1 MNTEIQKQFVS
12 FEIAVRLKA
21 LGFNEPCFGFF
32 TGNNE
37 EIDLSTDS
45 LFTNKTLS
53 RIHKIRGEE
62 DGFERFQITAPL
74 FQQSIDYIRLN
85 HNIDVVFVPP
95 IAWQVQ
101 TYDKN
106 MTVYNFNLPEAKTI
120 QEDEIEYHKAKEQ
133 AILKAIELIEKTK

>member
-1 MNTEIQKQFVS
+1 MNTEIQKQFTS
-12 FEIAVRLKA
+12 FEIAVRLKT

-53 RIHKIRGEE
+53 RILKIRGEE
-62 DGFERFQITAPL
+62 ERFQVASPIW
-74 FQQSIDYIRLN
+74 QQCIDYIRLT

-95 IAWQVQ
+95 VAWQVQ

-120 QEDEIEYHKAKEQ
+120 QEDEIEYHKSKEQ